1 MFKQVLALGAVIAV
15 IICALLINLYILDW
29 MKFPELME
37 NVRKLL
43 AIIAIST
50 VAALSILAVV
60 KVSEKK

>member
-1 MFKQVLALGAVIAV
+1 MFKQILALGAVIAV

-50 VAALSILAVV
+50 LAALSILAVV

>member
-1 MFKQVLALGAVIAV
+1 MFKQVLALGAVIAI

-37 NVRKLL
+37 NVRKLV

-60 KVSEKK
+60 KVSKKK

>member
-1 MFKQVLALGAVIAV
+1 MFKQILALGAVIAV

-37 NVRKLL
+37 NARKLL

-50 VAALSILAVV
+50 LAALSILAVV

>member
-1 MFKQVLALGAVIAV
+1 MFKQALALGAVIAV
-15 IICALLINLYILDW
+15 IICTLLINLYILDW

>member
-1 MFKQVLALGAVIAV
+1 MFKQVLALGAVIA
-15 IICALLINLYILDW
+15 IIMCALLINLYILDW

-37 NVRKLL
+37 NVRKLV

-60 KVSEKK
+60 KVSKKK